1 MNRETSETLRVLV
14 VEDSEDDVLL
24 LTRYLQQGG
33 YDPEVER
40 VDTAEAMERA
50 LAGRT
55 WDLVI
60 CDYAMPRFTV
70 FGALGL
76 IKERGDD
83 LPFIVVSGA
92 IGEETAVACMKA
104 GAHDYVMKDNLTRLI
119 PAIKRELAEAEIR
132 RERTRAQ
139 EKLRKAHA
147 ELERRVDERTAELVR
162 KNEQLLAEIS
172 ERERAQQALRESE
185 ARFRQ
190 IYDKVPLMIHS
201 IDREGQISNV
211 NRKWLSEMGYSAEE
225 VLGRTFDSILPPDV
239 RSTVQSMLSHLWNDG
254 AEVDVDTRLIKKDGT
269 IFDALLNSTVLVDPT
284 DGPVTL
290 SVIQDV
296 TDRNR
301 MEDRLRQAQKM
312 EAIGTLAGGI
322 AHDFNNILYAIVG
335 FVELALEDLPPDARG
350 AENLREALEAA
361 DRARHVVHQILA
373 FSRQSEQ
380 DRKPIQIG
388 PVVTEV
394 MRLLRASLPSTIEL
408 HHRTEQDLGLILAD
422 PTQIHQILMNLCA
435 NSFHSMR
442 DHGGTLD
449 IKLDKAS
456 LDADFFERHPHV
468 SPGRHVRLSVRDTGS
483 GIAADS
489 IHRIFEPYFT
499 TKPAGEG
506 TGLGLS
512 VVHGIVKSC
521 GGAIEVH
528 SEPGE
533 GTLFELY
540 FPVFGDR
547 EERREEPGEQ
557 PVSAGSERILL
568 VDDELAIVQL
578 GQQLLEGMGYEVVT
592 RTSSVEA
599 LELFKVK
606 PDLFDLII
614 TDMTMPG
621 MTGKDLARRMLQIR
635 PGIPIILCTGF
646 SSQIDEAKAQQ
657 IGIKAFAMKPL
668 LMRDIAKLIR
678 KVLDSS

>member
-1 MNRETSETLRVLV
+1 
-14 VEDSEDDVLL
+14 
-24 LTRYLQQGG
+24 
-33 YDPEVER
+33 
-40 VDTAEAMERA
+40 
-50 LAGRT
+50 
-55 WDLVI
+55 
-60 CDYAMPRFTV
+60 
-70 FGALGL
+70 
-76 IKERGDD
+76 
-83 LPFIVVSGA
+83 
-92 IGEETAVACMKA
+92 
-104 GAHDYVMKDNLTRLI
+104 
-119 PAIKRELAEAEIR
+119 
-132 RERTRAQ
+132 
-139 EKLRKAHA
+139 
-147 ELERRVDERTAELVR
+147 
-162 KNEQLLAEIS
+162 
-172 ERERAQQALRESE
+172 
-185 ARFRQ
+185 
-190 IYDKVPLMIHS
+190 
-201 IDREGQISNV
+201 
-211 NRKWLSEMGYSAEE
+211 
-225 VLGRTFDSILPPDV
+225 
-239 RSTVQSMLSHLWNDG
+239 
-254 AEVDVDTRLIKKDGT
+254 
-269 IFDALLNSTVLVDPT
+269 
-284 DGPVTL
+284 
-290 SVIQDV
+290 
-296 TDRNR
+296 
-301 MEDRLRQAQKM
+301 
-312 EAIGTLAGGI
+312 
-322 AHDFNNILYAIVG
+322 
-335 FVELALEDLPPDARG
+335 
-350 AENLREALEAA
+350 
-361 DRARHVVHQILA
+361 
-373 FSRQSEQ
+373 
-380 DRKPIQIG
+380 
-388 PVVTEV
+388 
-394 MRLLRASLPSTIEL
+394 
-408 HHRTEQDLGLILAD
+408 LILAD

-614 TDMTMPG
+614 TDMTMPN
-621 MTGKDLARRMLQIR
+621 MTGIELTREIRRLR
-635 PGIPIILCTGF
+635 PDVPVILCTGF
-646 SSQIDEAKAQQ
+646 SELISED
-657 IGIKAFAMKPL
+657 GIRPLGIHEVVMKPVL
-668 LMRDIAKLIR
+668 KNELAAAIR
-678 KVLDSS
+678 RAIDT

>member
-14 VEDSEDDVLL
+14 VEDSEDDTLL
-24 LTRYLQQGG
+24 LTRHLQQGG
-33 YDPEVER
+33 YDPQVER
-40 VDTAEAMERA
+40 VDSAKAMERA
-50 LAGRT
+50 LEERT

-70 FGALGL
+70 FGALRL

-104 GAHDYVMKDNLTRLI
+104 GAHDYLMKDNLNRLI

-162 KNEQLLAEIS
+162 KNEQLLAEIN
-172 ERERAQQALRESE
+172 ERERAQQALKESE

-201 IDREGQISNV
+201 IDREGRIRNV
-211 NRKWLSEMGYSAEE
+211 NRKWLSEMGYSAAE
-225 VLGRTFDSILPPDV
+225 VLGRTIDFILPPDI
-239 RSTVQSMLSHLWNDG
+239 RATGGNMLSRLWNDG
-254 AEVDVDTRLIKKDGT
+254 VEVDVDTRLIKKDGT
-269 IFDALLNSTVLVDPT
+269 IIEALLNSAVMVDPT
-284 DGPVTL
+284 DGPVGL

-350 AENLREALEAA
+350 AKNLREALEAA

-380 DRKPIQIG
+380 DRRPIQIG

-435 NSFHSMR
+435 NSFHAMR
-442 DHGGTLD
+442 TKGGMLD
-449 IKLDKAS
+449 IKLEKAS

-483 GIAADS
+483 GIPADS
-489 IHRIFEPYFT
+489 MHRIFEPYFT
-499 TKPAGEG
+499 TKPKGEG

-547 EERREEPGEQ
+547 EVRREEAGEEPVYPGN
-557 PVSAGSERILL
+557 ERILF
-568 VDDELAIVQL
+568 VDDELAIAQL

-614 TDMTMPG
+614 TDMTMPN
-621 MTGKDLARRMLQIR
+621 MTGVELTREIRRLR
-635 PGIPIILCTGF
+635 PDVPVILCTGF
-646 SSQIDEAKAQQ
+646 SELISEDGTRAL
-657 IGIKAFAMKPL
+657 GIREVVMKPVL
-668 LMRDIAKLIR
+668 KNELAAAIR
-678 KVLDSS
+678 RAIDS